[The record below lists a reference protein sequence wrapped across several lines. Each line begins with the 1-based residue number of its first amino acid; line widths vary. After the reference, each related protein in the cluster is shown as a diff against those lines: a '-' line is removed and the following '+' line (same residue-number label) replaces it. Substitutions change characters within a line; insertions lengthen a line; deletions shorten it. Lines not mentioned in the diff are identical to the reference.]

1 MVNKYDYLQFK
12 KSELKQLLISDIK
25 EKLPDLKNTPGQKS
39 KIIGNWIASWIT
51 KSLQQGTININ
62 DMLPSKKDFAYYL
75 GVSIGTMQNA
85 FRYIEDLGY
94 VVSKQRVGTIVK
106 DKDNNTTEKLRK
118 LTSKKDLAVEA
129 IKRYIIS
136 EEYEVGEKLPS
147 TTTITAKIGFG
158 ANTTRL
164 ALETLESFGILRHKQ
179 NIKRQSGWFLK
190 SLDISFSN
198 EIKKESETLVKMV
211 EKDIEDFISENL
223 HIGEKIPAH
232 YDLADMFK
240 TSLKTIHDALSNLA
254 ARGII
259 HSRRGRYGTIVVK
272 MPGSKSIEQK
282 PENSIFATAKDAAF
296 YHYEK
301 TQNYIRNLIIKEYKI
316 GDKLPSVKEMSE
328 NLDLSPN
335 TIRQAYH
342 NLADEGYLVFSRG
355 RYGGTFIIDI
365 PEADEPGFKWIAVN
379 PQFAKEYTAQ

>member
-1 MVNKYDYLQFK
+1 MDNKYNYLKLK
-12 KSELKQLLISDIK
+12 KSELRQLSISDIK
-25 EKLPDLKNTPGQKS
+25 EKLPDLKNTQGQKS
-39 KIIGNWIASWIT
+39 KIIGNWLVSWIT
-51 KSLQQGTININ
+51 KSLQQGSIKVN
-62 DMLPSKKDFAYYL
+62 DIIPSKKDFAYYL

-94 VVSKQRVGTIVK
+94 VESKQRVGTMVK
-106 DKDNNTTEKLRK
+106 NKDSNAKTIRK

-129 IKRYIIS
+129 IKQYLIT

-147 TTTITAKIGFG
+147 TTTISVKIGFG

-179 NIKRQSGWFLK
+179 NAQRQSGWFLK
-190 SLDISFSN
+190 SSDITLN
-198 EIKKESETLVKMV
+198 GEIKHESETLVKMV
-211 EKDIEDFISENL
+211 EKDIEDFISKNL
-223 HIGEKIPAH
+223 HIGDKIPAH

-240 TSLKTIHDALSNLA
+240 TSLKTIHDALCNLGDK
-254 ARGII
+254 GIV

-272 MPGSKSIEQK
+272 MPNSKTVEQR
-282 PENSIFATAKDAAF
+282 PESSIFAPAKDAAF
-296 YHYEK
+296 YYYEK
-301 TQNYIRNLIIKEYKI
+301 TQKYIMDLIIKEYKI
-316 GDKLPSVKEMSE
+316 GDKLPSVKEMAE
-328 NLDLSPN
+328 KLDLSPN

-342 NLADEGYLVFSRG
+342 NLAEEGYLVFSRG

-379 PQFAKEYTAQ
+379 PQFAKEYSEQ

>member
-1 MVNKYDYLQFK
+1 MDNKYNYLQLK
-12 KSELKQLLISDIK
+12 KSELRQLSISDIK
-25 EKLPDLKNTPGQKS
+25 EKLPDLKNTQGQKS
-39 KIIGNWIASWIT
+39 KIIGNWLVSWIT
-51 KSLQQGTININ
+51 KSLQQGSIKVN
-62 DMLPSKKDFAYYL
+62 DIIPSKKDFAYYL

-94 VVSKQRVGTIVK
+94 VESKQRVGTMVK
-106 DKDNNTTEKLRK
+106 NKDSNAKTIRK

-129 IKRYIIS
+129 IKQYLIT

-147 TTTITAKIGFG
+147 TTTISVKIGFG

-179 NIKRQSGWFLK
+179 NAQRQSGWFLK
-190 SLDISFSN
+190 SSDITIN
-198 EIKKESETLVKMV
+198 GEIKHESETLVKMV
-211 EKDIEDFISENL
+211 EKDIEDFISKNL
-223 HIGEKIPAH
+223 HIGDKIPAH

-240 TSLKTIHDALSNLA
+240 TSLKTIHDALCNLGDK
-254 ARGII
+254 GIV

-272 MPGSKSIEQK
+272 MPNSKTVEQR
-282 PENSIFATAKDAAF
+282 PESSIFAPAKDAAF
-296 YHYEK
+296 YYYEK
-301 TQNYIRNLIIKEYKI
+301 TQKYIMDLIIKEYKI
-316 GDKLPSVKEMSE
+316 GDKLPSVKEMAE
-328 NLDLSPN
+328 KLDLSPN

-342 NLADEGYLVFSRG
+342 NLAEEGYLVFSRG

-379 PQFAKEYTAQ
+379 PQFAKEYSEQ